1 MKLAIQENRVP
12 GATLAERVA
21 LAEDMGFEGIEFWG
35 AGIGERVSEIAA
47 AFRGRKIKP
56 CTICAGYDGALIC
69 ADPKDRAAAR
79 EGILRLLRIAG
90 DLGMVGLIVVPGFQR
105 HKSIP
110 DLSPFQSSRDLETE
124 VLVAQLQEMA
134 PAVEKTGAAILLE
147 PLNRY
152 ESHYLNRQMDA
163 VEICKR
169 VASPSVAVICDFFH
183 MNIEEY
189 NTAETLRQVGSY
201 CRHVHLADNTRQE
214 PGSGSIDFRAG
225 FAALKETGFTGY
237 MAYECGFSDF
247 PNHDKRLRKSVEY
260 LRGCMQA

>member
-1 MKLAIQENRVP
+1 MKLAVQENRVP
-12 GATLAERVA
+12 GATLTERVA
-21 LAEDMGFEGIEFWG
+21 LAEDMGFEGMEFWG
-35 AGIGERVSEIAA
+35 ADIAERVPEIIDAL
-47 AFRGRKIKP
+47 RGRQIRP

-69 ADPKDRAAAR
+69 ADPKDRAVAR

-110 DLSPFQSSRDLETE
+110 DLSPFKSSHDLETE

-134 PAVEKTGAAILLE
+134 PEAEKTGAVILLE

-163 VEICKR
+163 VSICKR
-169 VASPSVAVICDFFH
+169 VGSPSVQVLCDFFH

-189 NTAETLRQVGSY
+189 STPDTLCQVGTY
-201 CRHVHLADNTRQE
+201 CKHVHLADNTRQE

-225 FAALKETGFTGY
+225 FAALKQIGFAGY
-237 MAYECGFSDF
+237 MAYECGFRDH
-247 PNHDKRLRKSVEY
+247 PNHEARLRKSVDY
-260 LRGCMQA
+260 LKKCMT